1 MRSLVF
7 STNNPHKLAEIQAML
22 GDEYT
27 LLDLKAI
34 GCHEDIPENE
44 PTLAGNAL
52 AKARYL
58 KQHFGHD
65 CFADDTGLEVVALHG
80 EPGVFSAR
88 YAGEAKDAN
97 ANMDLLLK
105 KLGDNP
111 NRAARFKTVIA
122 LLQNGEEHL
131 FEGVIEGRIIHVKR
145 GTQGFGYDPI
155 FVPEGETRT
164 FAEMDMAEKAVMSH
178 RGRAVKKLV
187 DYLRQSHASL

>member
-1 MRSLVF
+1 
-7 STNNPHKLAEIQAML
+7 ML
-22 GDEYT
+22 GEEYT

-34 GCHEDIPENE
+34 GCLEDIPENE

-58 KQHFGHD
+58 KQHYGHD
-65 CFADDTGLEVVALHG
+65 CFADDTGLEVDALHG
-80 EPGVFSAR
+80 EPGVYSAR

-105 KLGDNP
+105 KLSDNP
-111 NRAARFKTVIA
+111 NRTARFKTVIA
-122 LLQNGEEHL
+122 LLHNGEEHL
-131 FEGVIEGRIIHVKR
+131 FEGVIEGRIITEKR
-145 GTQGFGYDPI
+145 GTHGFGYDPI

-164 FAEMDMAEKAVMSH
+164 FAEMDMAEKATMSH

-187 DYLRQSHASL
+187 RFLKKHAY

>member
-1 MRSLVF
+1 
-7 STNNPHKLAEIQAML
+7 ML

-34 GCHEDIPENE
+34 GCKEDIPENE

-58 KQHFGHD
+58 KQHYGLD
-65 CFADDTGLEVVALHG
+65 CFADDTGLEVDALNG
-80 EPGVFSAR
+80 EPGVYSAR
-88 YAGEAKDAN
+88 YAGDAKDAN

-105 KLGDNP
+105 NLGNNT
-111 NRAARFKTVIA
+111 NRTARFKTVIA

-131 FEGVIEGRIIHVKR
+131 FEGVIDGHISEEKR

-164 FAEMDMAEKAVMSH
+164 FAEMEMVEKATMSH

-187 DYLRQSHASL
+187 DYLHQSHSAT